1 MGGECSTYGGEKRCI
16 KGLVGNTEGE
26 IPLERILLKWIFRKR
41 DIGLDR
47 A

>member
-1 MGGECSTYGGEKRCI
+1 MGNVAHMGGEKRCI